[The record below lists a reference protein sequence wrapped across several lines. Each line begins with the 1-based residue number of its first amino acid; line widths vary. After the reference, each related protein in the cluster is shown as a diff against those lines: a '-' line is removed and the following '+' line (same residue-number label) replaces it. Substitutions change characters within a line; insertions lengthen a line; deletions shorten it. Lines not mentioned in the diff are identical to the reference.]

1 MPQPHLSQLDIWIL
15 ALYAVMM
22 IILGVAASRNTKSAN
37 EYFLAGRNMNW
48 FMIGFALFASN
59 ISSTTMVGLAGD
71 AYSTGISVY
80 NYEWMAGVVLVFFS
94 VFILPMVLRSQV
106 YTMPEYLERRF
117 DRRAR
122 SMFALLTLFLNIVVD
137 TAASLYA
144 GSLLLEFVFPQV
156 ESWQLIAVLAV
167 LTGIYTILG
176 GLSAVMITE
185 VVQAFILLLGSAL
198 ITIFALNKIDGGWA
212 SVLASTPPEKLS
224 LIRPLNDPGVP
235 WLGLITGVPLLGFY
249 FWCTNQFMAQRMLTA
264 KSLAHARGGAVL
276 AGLLKL
282 PVLFI
287 MVLPGTMAILLY
299 PKLDRPDLVFP
310 ALMFDLLPSGILGL
324 ALAGFIAALMSSIA
338 STLNS
343 ASTLI
348 TMDFVR
354 PSRPQLDDTQLTRI
368 GRIATF
374 VFMILAVLWAPQIGR
389 FESLFK
395 YLQQILSYTVGPV
408 VALFLLGSFWRRAN
422 AAGAFWALTLGFIG
436 GGIMMVLNAIL
447 PGLAA
452 AAPNN
457 ASLQALN
464 EAIGLHL
471 HFLYIGPILF
481 VFSSV
486 VLILV
491 SLATSPAPAEQIDA
505 LLWSPKLYRE
515 ESALISGAWWKDY
528 RIQALGLMGLTAAIL
543 FSFW

>member
-1 MPQPHLSQLDIWIL
+1 MPQPHLSMLDVWIL
-15 ALYAVMM
+15 ALYAIMM
-22 IILGVAASRNTKSAN
+22 IVLGVVASKDTKGAKD
-37 EYFLAGRNMNW
+37 YFLAGRSMNW

-59 ISSTTMVGLAGD
+59 ISSTTLVGLAGD

-94 VFILPMVLRSQV
+94 IFILPMVLRSQV

-122 SMFALLTLFLNIVVD
+122 TMFAWLTLFLNIVVD

-144 GSLLLEFVFPQV
+144 GSLLLEFVFPQM
-156 ESWQLIAVLAV
+156 ESWQLIAILAI
-167 LTGIYTILG
+167 LTGVYTVLG

-185 VVQAFILLLGSAL
+185 VVQAFILLFGSAL
-198 ITIFALNKIDGGWA
+198 ITVFALDKIDGGWA
-212 SVLASTPPEKLS
+212 TVLAVTPPEKLS

-249 FWCTNQFMAQRMLTA
+249 FWCTNQFMAQRMLAA
-264 KSLAHARGGAVL
+264 KSLAHARGGALL

-348 TMDFVR
+348 TMDFIR
-354 PSRPQLDDTQLTRI
+354 PARPNLQDAQLTQI
-368 GRIATF
+368 GRIATL
-374 VFMILAVLWAPQIGR
+374 VFMVLAVFWAPQIGR

-436 GGIMMVLNAIL
+436 GGVLMGLNAVL

-452 AAPNN
+452 GAPENAALQGLN
-457 ASLQALN
+457 A
-464 EAIGLHL
+464 AIGLQL

-481 VFSSV
+481 VFSSI
-486 VLILV
+486 VLIVV
-491 SLATSPAPAEQIDA
+491 SLATAPAPAEQIDA
-505 LLWSPKLYRE
+505 FIWTPKLYRE
-515 ESALISGAWWKDY
+515 ETAAMTGAWWKDY
-528 RIQALGLMGLTAAIL
+528 RLHAIGLMGLTAAIL

>member
-1 MPQPHLSQLDIWIL
+1 MPQPHLSNLDLWIL
-15 ALYAVMM
+15 AIYALAM
-22 IILGVAASRNTKSAN
+22 IVLGAIASRDTKGAKD
-37 EYFLAGRNMNW
+37 YFLAGRNMNW

-59 ISSTTMVGLAGD
+59 ISSTTLVGLAGD

-122 SMFALLTLFLNIVVD
+122 TMFAWLTLFLNIVVD

-144 GSLLLEFVFPQV
+144 GSLLLEFVFPQI
-156 ESWQLIAVLAV
+156 ESWQLIAVLAL
-167 LTGIYTILG
+167 LTGIYTVLG

-185 VVQAFILLLGSAL
+185 VVQAFILLIGSAL
-198 ITIFALNKIDGGWA
+198 ITVFALGKIEGGWA
-212 SVLASTPPEKLS
+212 TVLAMTPPEKLS

-249 FWCTNQFMAQRMLTA
+249 FWCTNQFMAQRMLAA
-264 KSLAHARGGAVL
+264 KSLAHARGGALL

-310 ALMFDLLPSGILGL
+310 ALMFDLLPAGILGL

-354 PSRPQLDDTQLTRI
+354 PARPNLQDAELTRI
-368 GRIATF
+368 GRIATL
-374 VFMILAVLWAPQIGR
+374 VFMVLAVLWAPQIGR

-422 AAGAFWALTLGFIG
+422 AAGAFWALSLGFAG
-436 GGIMMVLNAIL
+436 GAVLMGLNAVL
-447 PGLAA
+447 PGLASTS
-452 AAPNN
+452 PDN
-457 ASLQALN
+457 ATLQALN
-464 EAIGLHL
+464 GAIGLHL

-481 VFSSV
+481 VFSSL
-486 VLILV
+486 VLIIV
-491 SLATSPAPAEQIDA
+491 SLATAPAPADQIEA
-505 LLWSPKLYRE
+505 FIWTPKLYRDE
-515 ESALISGAWWKDY
+515 AALTTGAWWKDY
-528 RIQALGLMGLTAAIL
+528 RLQALGLMGLTAAIL

>member
-1 MPQPHLSQLDIWIL
+1 MPQPHLSTLDIWIL
-15 ALYAVMM
+15 GLYAVMM
-22 IILGVAASRNTKSAN
+22 IVLGAAASRNTKGAKD
-37 EYFLAGRNMNW
+37 YFLAGRNMNW

-59 ISSTTMVGLAGD
+59 ISSTTLVGLAGD

-80 NYEWMAGVVLVFFS
+80 NYEWMAGVVLVFFCI
-94 VFILPMVLRSQV
+94 FILPMVLRSQV

-122 SMFALLTLFLNIVVD
+122 TMFAWLTLFLNIVVD

-144 GSLLLEFVFPQV
+144 GSLLLEFVFPQMQ
-156 ESWQLIAVLAV
+156 SWQLIAILAT
-167 LTGIYTILG
+167 LTGIYTVLG

-185 VVQAFILLLGSAL
+185 VVQAFILLIGSAL
-198 ITIFALNKIDGGWA
+198 ITVFALNKIEGGWA
-212 SVLASTPPEKLS
+212 TVLAVTPPEKLS
-224 LIRPLNDPGVP
+224 LIRHLNDPGVP

-249 FWCTNQFMAQRMLTA
+249 FWCTNQFMAQRMLSA
-264 KSLAHARGGAVL
+264 KSLAHGRGGALL

-348 TMDFVR
+348 TMDFIR
-354 PSRPQLDDTQLTRI
+354 PMRPALQDRELTRI
-368 GRIATF
+368 GRIATI
-374 VFMILAVLWAPQIGR
+374 VFMVMAVLWAPQIGR

-436 GGIMMVLNAIL
+436 GGVMMGLNAIL

-452 AAPNN
+452 AAPEN

-464 EAIGLHL
+464 GTIGLHL
-471 HFLYIGPILF
+471 HFLYIGPIMF
-481 VFSSV
+481 VFSSIVLV
-486 VLILV
+486 VV
-491 SLATSPAPAEQIDA
+491 SLATTPAPAEQIEA
-505 LLWSPKLYRE
+505 FLWTPKLYRE
-515 ESALISGAWWKDY
+515 ESALMTGAWWKDY
-528 RIQALGLMGLTAAIL
+528 RLQALALMGLTAAIL